1 MRVALDGGCER
12 VVVRVRSVVPGW
24 AVPRGRASK
33 AVRPVS
39 AVAWVG
45 RGVLVM
51 SNVLRGVS
59 AERDGRLGAGFHK
72 DDWRGTGTRWSWPG
86 G

>member
-12 VVVRVRSVVPGW
+12 VGVRIRSVVQGW
-24 AVPRGRASK
+24 AVPRGRAGK

-59 AERDGRLGAGFHK
+59 AERDGRLVAGVHK
-72 DDWRGTGTRWSWPG
+72 GSCRGKGTCWSWPEG
-86 G
+86 